1 MGTMMYSFYQ
11 HQETLP
17 KGFNTSSIVP
27 YFILTE
33 MPPFIGGLLIA
44 AIFAA
49 AQSTISSSLNS
60 ISACTSEDIKHRFGK
75 RDDKSEVKFAR
86 LIIVIAGL
94 LSYGIS
100 MYLIAADSNN
110 LWIYSYLLLDYWCAV
125 SWNICSWDIH
135 KTCKYIWCHCRTICR
150 SNYRLFTSWNRWRKL
165 TILRINYFIFSCF
178 YFRLYRKLACTI

>member
-33 MPPFIGGLLIA
+33 MPHLLVDYLLRNIRCT
-44 AIFAA
+44 
-49 AQSTISSSLNS
+49 QSTISSSLNS
-60 ISACTSEDIKHRFGK
+60 ISACTSEDIKHRFFGK

-86 LIIVIAGL
+86 LIILIAGL

-100 MYLIAADSNN
+100 MYLIAEI
-110 LWIYSYLLLDYWCAV
+110 LIIYGIYSYLLLDYLV
-125 SWNICSWDIH
+125 
-135 KTCKYIWCHCRTICR
+135 CR
-150 SNYRLFTSWNRWRKL
+150 
-165 TILRINYFIFSCF
+165 
-178 YFRLYRKLACTI
+178 